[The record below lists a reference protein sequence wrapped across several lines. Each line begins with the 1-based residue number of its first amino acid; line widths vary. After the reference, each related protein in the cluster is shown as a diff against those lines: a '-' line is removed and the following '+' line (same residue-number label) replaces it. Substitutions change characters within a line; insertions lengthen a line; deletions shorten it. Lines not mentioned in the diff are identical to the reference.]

1 MPNPAESGMSSP
13 EVSEP
18 DSLSLKHRWV
28 VRAGWAVFVVV
39 AGLRLIYCLQL
50 PINTI
55 DILRH
60 GIYALE
66 VFDKGFAAADLPLKQ
81 INPAYRD
88 VAWSWYPFNYPVMI
102 LLFDLAVMGIWPTF
116 FAFKLALTL
125 VDLLTA
131 GLIWKWTRSGGWALS
146 YWALPSAIWWTSHEG
161 QLDGLQNLPIIAAL
175 YLLKTRPGWAWAC
188 LALAVQCKLFAIFLV
203 PYCVIESRLLK
214 SRRHLVASLI
224 GAWVGSLPTVV
235 AVMLY
240 SPIRNLLFSKGLTY
254 NPYFWDVTQQ
264 QMFLWNPQWLVVSN
278 QMLSYGLVV
287 LLAVWMLRRW
297 DPALLAPF
305 LFLVALKLSTQGQ
318 FWYLLVLP
326 ALIMPIEHRSRVLLF
341 AALPLL
347 DLRSLV
353 QIVFGPFGYQV
364 GDHFGSLTA
373 LTPLFIAPPI

>member
-1 MPNPAESGMSSP
+1 M
-13 EVSEP
+13 
-18 DSLSLKHRWV
+18 
-28 VRAGWAVFVVV
+28 VRAGWALFVVV
-39 AGLRLIYCLQL
+39 TGLRLIYCLQL

-66 VFDKGFAAADLPLKQ
+66 IFDKGFAAADLPLKE

-102 LLFDLAVMGIWPTF
+102 LLFDLVVMGIWPTF
-116 FAFKLALTL
+116 FAFKAALTL

-131 GLIWKWTRSGGWALS
+131 GLIWKWTQSRGWALA

-161 QLDGLQNLPIIAAL
+161 QMDGLQNLPIMVGL
-175 YLLKTRPGWAWAC
+175 CLLRTRPGWAWAC
-188 LALAVQCKLFAIFLV
+188 LALAVQCKLFAVFLV
-203 PYCVIESRLLK
+203 PYFVAKSGWVK
-214 SRRHLVASLI
+214 SRRHLGASLI
-224 GAWVGSLPTVV
+224 GGWVGSLPTVA
-235 AVMLY
+235 AVLLY

-254 NPYFWDVTQQ
+254 NPYFWDFTARH
-264 QMFLWNPQWLVVSN
+264 MFLWNPDWLVVSN
-278 QMLSYGLVV
+278 QLFSYGLV
-287 LLAVWMLRRW
+287 LFLAISMLRQW

-305 LFLVALKLSTQGQ
+305 FFLLALKLSTQGQ

-326 ALIMPIEHRSRVLLF
+326 AFIMPIAGRSRILLF

-353 QIVFGPFGYQV
+353 QIIFGPFGYQV

-373 LTPLFIAPPI
+373 LTPLFIAPSI